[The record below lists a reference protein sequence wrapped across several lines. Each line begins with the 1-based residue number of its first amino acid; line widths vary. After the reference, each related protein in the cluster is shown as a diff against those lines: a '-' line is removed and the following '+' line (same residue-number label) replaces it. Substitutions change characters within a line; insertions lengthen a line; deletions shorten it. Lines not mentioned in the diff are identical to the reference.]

1 MKDRD
6 LKWPESRKLSSLI
19 STPDLR
25 RCADIHLRHRVGSPG
40 EAQCLLRGTSLVSS
54 LLPHGSRAP
63 SALGSSFPSIT
74 EGSAGVCW
82 ERHSGNKAFSSGKRA
97 KRPSAVSPFM
107 LSPES
112 HRQMNPPPSGDSPR
126 GVGWPQGRTAG
137 EPGAQAWGL
146 VLAER
151 QGS

>member
-19 STPDLR
+19 SAPDLR
-25 RCADIHLRHRVGSPG
+25 RCADTHLRHRVGSPG

-63 SALGSSFPSIT
+63 SALGSSLPSVT

-82 ERHSGNKAFSSGKRA
+82 ERHSGNKAFPSGKRA
-97 KRPSAVSPFM
+97 KRPSAVSQF
-107 LSPES
+107 L
-112 HRQMNPPPSGDSPR
+112 
-126 GVGWPQGRTAG
+126 
-137 EPGAQAWGL
+137 
-146 VLAER
+146 
-151 QGS
+151 